1 MTHPICSTQSI
12 LPHPREVT
20 VQSHRHRNTLFL
32 LFTAMF
38 FSATGCNAQNRSPQ
52 PTASTTTTAADAHTW
67 HLKREERSAPL
78 TDWQTHQSRT
88 FKMMSMLLPVGWQ
101 LDVRPGPNF
110 ATIDCAD
117 TSGRIIVSA
126 ANPDKTMGILVLP
139 YNASMSSNNQAF
151 VQQKQA
157 VMRNFKGAFNCSVEQ
172 PMPLSENL
180 TEAATKLVP
189 GAQIVGQ
196 VQPVP
201 GLSDEVPTLVSS
213 ANQRG
218 DSHLTAEAGRLRLT
232 GTLQSKQVEM
242 YLVALAV
249 NRTEPAPGGGTVTYN
264 DLPLAALIYAPPGQL
279 DRNDKMLMTV
289 LSSVQ
294 IDPEWTRNAQ
304 YFVAELE
311 GKING
316 AYAAV
321 NRIHQ
326 QMAQDNANA
335 AAQQQAIRSNSAN
348 YANQVHSAVA
358 ANRSAALDHSSQ
370 QFALY
375 MGDQAIYKD
384 PSTGQRVQMSSGY
397 DHVWA
402 SNTGNS
408 NEYIMT
414 DSASYDPNGQAGSA
428 GWTQMQVE
436 H

>member
-1 MTHPICSTQSI
+1 M
-12 LPHPREVT
+12 LV
-20 VQSHRHRNTLFL
+20 RHRTIPSPLLFL
-32 LFTAMF
+32 FV
-38 FSATGCNAQNRSPQ
+38 GCCIMPCVAQRRP
-52 PTASTTTTAADAHTW
+52 AAVTAASSTSGSDGHTW

-78 TDWQTHQSRT
+78 TDWQTHQSRN

-117 TSGRIIVSA
+117 TSGRIMISVTS
-126 ANPDKTMGILVLP
+126 PDKGTGIFVIP
-139 YNASMSSNNQAF
+139 ANASMSSNSQAF
-151 VQQKQA
+151 LQQKA
-157 VMRNFKGAFNCSVEQ
+157 DIMRNFKGAFNCTIEQ
-172 PMPLSENL
+172 PKTLSVALPEGA
-180 TEAATKLVP
+180 EKIIP
-189 GAQIVGQ
+189 GAHIVGQ
-196 VQPVP
+196 VEPVP
-201 GLSDEVPTLVSS
+201 GLSDEIPQIVAG

-218 DSHLTAEAGRLRLT
+218 NSHITAEAGRLRLT
-232 GTLQSKQVEM
+232 GSFQGKQADM
-242 YLVALAV
+242 WLIALATH
-249 NRTEPAPGGGTVTYN
+249 RTEPAPGGGTVTYN
-264 DLPLAALIYAPPGQL
+264 DLPLAAVIYAPPGQL
-279 DRNDKMLMTV
+279 EPNDKLLMTL

-304 YFVAELE
+304 YFVAALYE
-311 GKING
+311 KING
-316 AYAAV
+316 AYTQV

-335 AAQQQAIRSNSAN
+335 AAQQAAIRSDTAN
-348 YANQVHSAVA
+348 YRSKVMSSVA

-402 SNTGNS
+402 STTGNTS
-408 NEYIMT
+408 DYIMT
-414 DSASYDPNGQAGSA
+414 DSASYDPNGHAGSA
-428 GWTQMQVE
+428 SWTQMQME